1 MLRRFS
7 FSGHVRNRPVLQPR
21 KSAVSG
27 VVGLYRHYKNKHIYR
42 VLDVVIHADT
52 QERMVLYEELVPAG
66 LRFVRPLDT
75 FTELLDHDGRVI
87 QRFEK
92 LS

>member
-7 FSGHVRNRPVLQPR
+7 FSGHVRNRPVVLQPR
-21 KSAVSG
+21 KSAVAG
-27 VVGLYRHYKNKHIYR
+27 VVGLYRHYKNKHVYC

-52 QERMVLYEELVPAG
+52 QERMVLYEQLDGP
-66 LRFVRPLDT
+66 LRFVRPLET
-75 FTELLDHDGRVI
+75 FTELLDHEGRFI

-92 LS
+92 LP